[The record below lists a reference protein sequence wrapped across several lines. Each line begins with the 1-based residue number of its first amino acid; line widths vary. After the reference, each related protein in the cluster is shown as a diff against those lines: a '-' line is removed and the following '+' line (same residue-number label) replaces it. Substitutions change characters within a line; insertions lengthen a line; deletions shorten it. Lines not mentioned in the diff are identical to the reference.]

1 MELLLNGHSTRF
13 TRSIFELRKY
23 MRGKLGAERE
33 LQAMQYI
40 TGLGTEREEF
50 HDEIFI
56 QCIRQTTNNL
66 YSECNDKLRWDLL
79 AWFVTCERSE
89 FQSLI
94 LRYYVSFLKK
104 SLETLDGKLRQ
115 HAQWCF
121 DNCKCTKVSSRL
133 FPPSSVEIAWSFKTQ
148 GTDRRQWPPSRE
160 EIFCTVNRRPC
171 YARFYFM
178 DGQFYFTEFHPIS
191 TALEVMNAI
200 TKYWETPKG
209 AFCLKKSWRTVNPIK
224 QN

>member
-23 MRGKLGAERE
+23 MRGELGAERE

-40 TGLGTEREEF
+40 TGLGIEREEL

-79 AWFVTCERSE
+79 AWFFTVDAANM
-89 FQSLI
+89 
-94 LRYYVSFLKK
+94 VNK

-133 FPPSSVEIAWSFKTQ
+133 FPPSSVEIAVWEYLRTTDHPDPNSRINLRHWSLLSLACSVVF
-148 GTDRRQWPPSRE
+148 PPVKFIRKYLIGHLKRCASDYITE
-160 EIFCTVNRRPC
+160 EGKFVRFAEKHLQCAIFN
-171 YARFYFM
+171 
-178 DGQFYFTEFHPIS
+178 
-191 TALEVMNAI
+191 
-200 TKYWETPKG
+200 
-209 AFCLKKSWRTVNPIK
+209 KKSSSSCKKKILDICFS
-224 QN
+224 